1 VAEGVA
7 VLERALR
14 LPAPA
19 AYTIQ
24 AAIAAVHDQAA
35 RFEDTDWVQIAGLY
49 AELAA
54 VDGSPVVTVNRAI
67 AVGFAFGPEA
77 GLRLL
82 AGVSGL
88 ERYQPLHAARAE
100 LLRRL
105 GDVER
110 ADAAYATAISL
121 TAHDS
126 EREAL
131 ASRRATL
138 M

>member
-1 VAEGVA
+1 
-7 VLERALR
+7 
-14 LPAPA
+14 
-19 AYTIQ
+19 
-24 AAIAAVHDQAA
+24 
-35 RFEDTDWVQIAGLY
+35 
-49 AELAA
+49 
-54 VDGSPVVTVNRAI
+54 VDGSPVVTVNRAV

-82 AGVSGL
+82 DTVSGL

-121 TAHDS
+121 SAHDG

-131 ASRRATL
+131 AARRATL
-138 M
+138 G